1 MINKLNKEKLKNL
14 FLSIGKYSITVIIV
28 IASFFYGRFYESYN
42 KPVDETMVASKV
54 IRADVNLAIDESNNL
69 IVIDKKTGYYTVY
82 QDSLGE
88 SIFRLYAK
96 NIWAQHDNK

>member
-1 MINKLNKEKLKNL
+1 MINKLDKQKVKDV
-14 FLSIGKYSITVIIV
+14 FLSIGKYAITVIIV
-28 IASFFYGRFYESYN
+28 IASFFYGRFYENYS
-42 KPVDETMVASKV
+42 KPVDEEKVASV
-54 IRADVNLAIDESNNL
+54 INRKDVNLAIDESNNL
-69 IVIDKKTGYYTVY
+69 MIVDKQTGYYTVY